1 MKTVVCYGDTNTWGY
16 DEETGGRL
24 DYDSRWTGILDK
36 ELGDGWR
43 VVEEG
48 LPGRTTVNEDPVEQ
62 HKNGREQLYPCL
74 ESHGPID
81 VMVLML
87 GQVELKSRFS
97 LTAWDIAMGME
108 ELVRIVK
115 ESGAGPDG
123 GAPAILLISP
133 VLVGTVKGTPMEKW
147 FPAEG
152 TAERSALF
160 PSLYREIAARHGA
173 VFLEAS
179 SVAETAAD
187 AIHIANGSQRA
198 FALAVAKRVRELEG
212 GSYEN

>member
-1 MKTVVCYGDTNTWGY
+1 MKTVVCFGDTNTWGY
-16 DEETGGRL
+16 DEETGTRL
-24 DYDSRWTGILDK
+24 SHDSRWTGILEG
-36 ELGDGWR
+36 ELGEGWR

-108 ELVRIVK
+108 ELVKIVK
-115 ESGAGPDG
+115 ESGAGPGG
-123 GAPAILLISP
+123 GAPGILLISP
-133 VLVGTVKGTPMEKW
+133 VQVGTVKGSAMEKW

-152 TAERSALF
+152 TAERSALL
-160 PSLYREIAARHGA
+160 PSLYREIAERHGTA
-173 VFLEAS
+173 FLEAS
-179 SVAETAAD
+179 AAAETASD
-187 AIHIANGSQRA
+187 AIHIARRSQRA
-198 FALAVAKRVRELEG
+198 FAVAVAEKIRELEG
-212 GSYEN
+212 GAYEN